1 MNWMPWLNALITFV
15 GFSLLVYFVQQGSR
29 ILMTREVRQRLY
41 QTVNEAVALEAPS
54 APEPPSRRDLLPTL
68 TEYLRQ
74 QPFGRK
80 LQDYLRSAGWK
91 LRASEFLYLSALMGV
106 ACAALAVLVSGSR
119 LVAPLGLI
127 VGGILPFFLAHQSR
141 TRRLA
146 KLDTQLRDWLLLTA
160 SCMRAGHSWSSA
172 LNMAARDL
180 DPPLSEELNHLLAE
194 TQRGV
199 SWEEGFKNLL
209 RRAPSEDLELIVIA
223 ILIQREVGGNL
234 GEILT
239 KILHTIQER
248 VRIRGEVKILSAQG
262 ILSGV
267 VVGLLPAG
275 LGAVLMLLQPDY
287 FKPLLTSPVGRGLL
301 MGGFLLQ
308 VLGGLAIKKLV
319 TIEY

>member
-1 MNWMPWLNALITFV
+1 MNWMPLLNALVTFV

-41 QTVNEAVALEAPS
+41 ETLNEAMALETLS
-54 APEPPSRRDLLPTL
+54 APETSARRDLLPTL
-68 TEYLRQ
+68 TEYLHQRTI
-74 QPFGRK
+74 GRK

-106 ACAALAVLVSGSR
+106 AWAALAVLISGSR
-119 LVAPLGLI
+119 LVAPLGLA
-127 VGGILPFFLAHQSR
+127 VGSFLPFFLAHQSR
-141 TRRLA
+141 ARRMA
-146 KLDTQLRDWLLLTA
+146 KLDTQLRDWLLLTS
-160 SCMRAGHSWSSA
+160 SCMRAGHSWSNA
-172 LNMAARDL
+172 LAMAARDL
-180 DPPLSEELNHLLAE
+180 DPPLSEELSRLLAE

-199 SWEEGFKNLL
+199 SWEEGFRNLL

-223 ILIQREVGGNL
+223 ILIQREIGGNL
-234 GEILT
+234 AEILG

-248 VRIRGEVKILSAQG
+248 VRIRGEVKVLSAQG
-262 ILSGV
+262 VLSGL
-267 VVGLLPAG
+267 VVGLLPVS
-275 LGAVLMLLQPDY
+275 LGAVLMILQPDY
-287 FKPLLTSPVGRGLL
+287 FQPLLTSPVGKGML